1 MNDSTELCKPHV
13 PLAEFRV
20 LYIGRA
26 APLAT
31 MDSIEA
37 IQKPLCELYTKDE
50 CQSRDTD
57 VDAVL
62 TVLTSGLLM
71 RPVNQLDKD
80 LWLPVQNLRS
90 CAAVKAVVG
99 PLNGSAA
106 ELSFV
111 PVDSPMA
118 GPASPYP
125 PVFSCVMGRS
135 NGLPLTDCFAFICQS
150 TEAAMLAVQATM
162 HAFGNKAGWASD
174 RPPKSALRV
183 AAVQRREEYGGGGDM
198 DDTPV
203 EFFEKPPL
211 NGFFYTPNPGL
222 IQTFQIQGQGCAAE
236 NGYLRTPYIQPPP
249 PPPAPPPAVV
259 APPDPPVVPMIF
271 YETEQDSIFVDEPV
285 RIQYPTISGPPPHP
299 PQMMMM
305 MQQQPGVSSRFGE
318 FDPSSSIAFNPY
330 LAPSADPPYIPV
342 QPPPIARAMTTKIP
356 VEEIFVPIENPPA
369 VIPVVQEQFFS
380 APRTGDPTSNPIYQK
395 RLPRSNLGVQ
405 QAYDRQEDIAP
416 LARRGGAAVT
426 GGGFAPAADPIP
438 QDPFG
443 VIKPSAEELYS
454 RRLPPPAEEPL
465 SSGARQF
472 DSNFILQ
479 QSDTDKARIADIRN
493 HEGYPV
499 ARPVNIADFG
509 Y

>member
-1 MNDSTELCKPHV
+1 MLIKLAVMNDSTDSCKPHV

-26 APLAT
+26 APKAT

-62 TVLTSGLLM
+62 TILTSGLLL

-99 PLNGSAA
+99 PMSGPAA

-150 TEAAMLAVQATM
+150 SEAAMMAVQATM
-162 HAFGNKAGWASD
+162 HAFGNKGGWASD

-183 AAVQRREEYGGGGDM
+183 TLQCGEERGAGDM
-198 DDTPV
+198 DNTPV
-203 EFFEKPPL
+203 EFFERPPL
-211 NGFFYTPNPGL
+211 SGFFYTPNAGL
-222 IQTFQIQGQGCAAE
+222 IQKYQIQGQQGCAAE
-236 NGYLRTPYIQPPP
+236 NGYLRTPYVPPP
-249 PPPAPPPAVV
+249 PLPPPAVA
-259 APPDPPVVPMIF
+259 APPDPPAPQVIF

-285 RIQYPTISGPPPHP
+285 RIQYPTISGP
-299 PQMMMM
+299 QMMM
-305 MQQQPGVSSRFGE
+305 MQQQQPGASSRFGE
-318 FDPSSSIAFNPY
+318 FDPSASIAFNPY
-330 LAPSADPPYIPV
+330 LAPTLDPPSIPV
-342 QPPPIARAMTTKIP
+342 QPPMAAAPIARAMTKVIP
-356 VEEIFVPIENPPA
+356 VEEVFVPIEKPPA
-369 VIPVVQEQFFS
+369 MIPVVQEQFFD
-380 APRTGDPTSNPIYQK
+380 APRTGDPTLNPIYQK

-405 QAYDRQEDIAP
+405 QAYDLQEDITP
-416 LARRGGAAVT
+416 LARRGGAT
-426 GGGFAPAADPIP
+426 RGGFVPADPVP
-438 QDPFG
+438 QDPFP
-443 VIKPSAEELYS
+443 VVKPSVEELYS
-454 RRLPPPAEEPL
+454 RRLPPQAQEPL
-465 SSGARQF
+465 SGGARQF

-493 HEGYPV
+493 HAGYPV
-499 ARPVNIADFG
+499 TPTVNIAEFG